1 MDTLQFLPG
10 PDPHGLQPL
19 FGTALEPP
27 VSLQTNMQVSTLPSP
42 PPHEIFQGFSANHA
56 VLITPNGLVYVEVPV
71 FADAAT
77 YRRLVSLQAD
87 PPSGGGIMR
96 LWQPL
101 PLLPHVQ
108 FLEIHCTAD
117 LAPCVLDFRP
127 MGWRIMTVCAD
138 QPVTACS
145 ALQAA
150 FDAGGAD
157 IPAEWIEDCF
167 ASRIGVLHKER
178 AVRPPAPLL
187 GGPPF
192 VLLFFP
198 HIFVADESSSDR
210 NVGGGEAPQ
219 GEHTVLPPL
228 GGETGGRVSPPEHI
242 DLATT
247 GPDTLPSAI
256 AVGARYGAVPDVD
269 DDVTQAPDTSASSSL
284 SQCRWIRPLLLLAGG
299 VALPGSRFSFGLQV
313 LAVVDA
319 VQVHSA
325 PASPREVVLA
335 PAAALDS
342 ARLQSLWRHFGDFG
356 QGSLWPVPGSTAH
369 SIPPV

>member
-1 MDTLQFLPG
+1 MDHQGLFRPAAGILGRCCWGWFSLASQPLLAPGVDALQFLPG
-10 PDPHGLQPL
+10 PDSHGLQPL

-108 FLEIHCTAD
+108 ILEIHCTTD

-127 MGWRIMTVCAD
+127 MGWRIMTVCAE

-150 FDAGGAD
+150 FDSGAD
-157 IPAEWIEDCF
+157 IPEEWIEDCL

-178 AVRPPAPLL
+178 AVRPSAPLL

-198 HIFVADESSSDR
+198 HIFVAEESSSDR
-210 NVGGGEAPQ
+210 NVGGGEVPQ
-219 GEHTVLPPL
+219 VEHTILPPL
-228 GGETGGRVSPPEHI
+228 GGATGGRTPPLVHT
-242 DLATT
+242 DPVAA
-247 GPDTLPSAI
+247 GSDTLPSAI
-256 AVGARYGAVPDVD
+256 AAGARYGAVPDAD
-269 DDVTQAPDTSASSSL
+269 DDVAQAPDTSACSSRT
-284 SQCRWIRPLLLLAGG
+284 QCRWLWPLLLLGRRCCSPE
-299 VALPGSRFSFGLQV
+299 LPS
-313 LAVVDA
+313 
-319 VQVHSA
+319 
-325 PASPREVVLA
+325 
-335 PAAALDS
+335 
-342 ARLQSLWRHFGDFG
+342 
-356 QGSLWPVPGSTAH
+356 
-369 SIPPV
+369 